1 MKCNIC
7 GTELNGTE
15 QICPVCGAPIAAVN
29 PAQPAYVDQ
38 TTGTGGYSAYDS
50 VSDSSSERTT
60 VSSTSNLKAPAGA
73 TAGLI
78 LGILAVILS
87 FAFGGFWLGI
97 PGIIVSIIA
106 LKKCSSEGRPGKGKA
121 IAGLV
126 ISGVSIFV
134 TLIVGIMMAAL
145 APSLAKY
152 TNKSQI
158 STTIS
163 DGTTVKSAM
172 NAALASES
180 AYNDAKYYY
189 NGQVMEL
196 NDLLAGSD
204 AFAEEVRD
212 NLGRSSVEGSVK
224 KDLNGDKV
232 TPVYYVRVNIGDN
245 YGDWYYDEVEVWY
258 GVVDDEHM
266 ISPNVGTAW
275 WN

>member
-1 MKCNIC
+1 MKCNTC

-15 QICPVCGAPIAAVN
+15 QICPVCGAPIAGVN
-29 PAQPAYVDQ
+29 PAPPVYADQ
-38 TTGTGGYSAYDS
+38 TTGTGSSSVYGSAA
-50 VSDSSSERTT
+50 DSSSVSTT
-60 VSSTSNLKAPAGA
+60 ANLKSPAGA
-73 TAGLI
+73 TVGLI
-78 LGILAVILS
+78 LGILAVLLS
-87 FAFGGFWLGI
+87 YIFGGFWLGI

-126 ISGVSIFV
+126 ISGVSIFI
-134 TLIVGIMMAAL
+134 TLIVTILAAAL
-145 APSLAKY
+145 APALAKY

-158 STTIS
+158 STTLS
-163 DGTTVKSAM
+163 DGTTVKSAI

-189 NGQVMEL
+189 NGQVIEL

-232 TPVYYVRVNIGDN
+232 PPVYYVRVNIGDN

-266 ISPNVGTAW
+266 VSPNVGTAW